1 MIKGEKRTLVIIP
14 FYNEEAR
21 ILKAEFTTAFTNNT
35 NVDFYLVDDGSSDS
49 TPTILDAFASTFQ
62 NVLVLK
68 LKENSGKAEAIR
80 QAVLNVE
87 VSKYHYIA
95 YLDADLSTPFSEL
108 FRLMDYISTSQHISM
123 VMGTRI
129 KLLGNNVHRSLLRH
143 YFGRIFATII
153 SQFILKIPVY
163 DTQCGAK
170 IIDATLAKE
179 LFKKSFQTKWLFDI
193 EILLR
198 YKAIDRN
205 FCNKVVE
212 IPLNTWIERGTSK
225 IKFYEFILFP
235 FQIMKIFFKYVL

>member
-1 MIKGEKRTLVIIP
+1 MIKGEKSTLIIIP

-21 ILKAEFTTAFTNNT
+21 ILKAEFTSAFINYT

-49 TPTILDAFASTFQ
+49 TPLILDAFASTFQ

-68 LKENSGKAEAIR
+68 LNENKGKAEAIR
-80 QAVLNVE
+80 QAVLNLE

-108 FRLMDYISTSQHISM
+108 LRMLDYISSNQYISI

-129 KLLGNNVHRSLLRH
+129 KLLGNNVHRSLFRH

-153 SQFILKIPVY
+153 SQFILKISVY

-179 LFKKSFQTKWLFDI
+179 LFKQPFKTKWLFDI
-193 EILLR
+193 ELLLR
-198 YKAIDRN
+198 YKNIDIN
-205 FCNKVVE
+205 FQNHVVE
-212 IPLNTWIERGTSK
+212 IPLNIWIERGTSK

-235 FQIMKIFFKYVL
+235 FQIIKIYFKYVL

>member
-1 MIKGEKRTLVIIP
+1 MGKDWKRAVIIIP
-14 FYNEEAR
+14 FYNEETR
-21 ILKAEFTTAFTNNT
+21 ILKSEFSEAFAIHSS
-35 NVDFYLVDDGSSDS
+35 VDFCLVDDGSSDS
-49 TPTILDAFASTFQ
+49 TPLILDAFASTFQ

-68 LKENSGKAEAIR
+68 LKENRGKAEAIR

-87 VSKYHYIA
+87 VSIYHYIA

-108 FRLMDYISTSQHISM
+108 LRMLDYISTNQYITI

-129 KLLGNNVHRSLLRH
+129 KLLGNNVHRSLFRH

-179 LFKKSFQTKWLFDI
+179 LFEQPFKTKWLFDI
-193 EILLR
+193 ELLLR
-198 YKAIDRN
+198 YKAIDSN
-205 FCNKVVE
+205 FQNKVVE
-212 IPLNTWIERGTSK
+212 IPLNIWIERGKSK

-235 FQIMKIFFKYVL
+235 AQIIRLFFQY